1 MIRIALIGDIGSGKT
16 HVSKKFNYPVF
27 NADNEV
33 SKLYK
38 KNIKCFNK
46 FKKIFPKYITKFPI
60 EKKQLTKVILA
71 NPSNLKKI
79 VKIIH
84 PEVQYCMNKFLK
96 KNKKSKIVVLDIPL
110 LLENKINKKG
120 DILIFVD
127 ANKNEINKR
136 LKKRKNI
143 NMKLVKKLKKLQ
155 LPVETKKKK
164 ANFIIKNNFNNNFVK
179 KSVKNI
185 LNNILSYD

>member
-1 MIRIALIGDIGSGKT
+1 MIRIAVIGDIGSGKT

>member
-84 PEVQYCMNKFLK
+84 PEVQHCMNKFLK
-96 KNKKSKIVVLDIPL
+96 KNKNSKIVVLDIPL

>member
-143 NMKLVKKLKKLQ
+143 NMKLVKKLKELQ

>member
-96 KNKKSKIVVLDIPL
+96 KNKNSKIVVLDIPL

-143 NMKLVKKLKKLQ
+143 NMKLVKKLKELQ

>member
-46 FKKIFPKYITKFPI
+46 FKKIFPKYITKLPI

-96 KNKKSKIVVLDIPL
+96 KNKNSKIVVLDIPL

>member
-84 PEVQYCMNKFLK
+84 PEVQYCMNKFLEASK
-96 KNKKSKIVVLDIPL
+96 KIKKTTTTRR
-110 LLENKINKKG
+110 NQKK
-120 DILIFVD
+120 
-127 ANKNEINKR
+127 E
-136 LKKRKNI
+136 
-143 NMKLVKKLKKLQ
+143 
-155 LPVETKKKK
+155 
-164 ANFIIKNNFNNNFVK
+164 
-179 KSVKNI
+179 S
-185 LNNILSYD
+185 

>member
-46 FKKIFPKYITKFPI
+46 FKKIFPKYITKLPI

-96 KNKKSKIVVLDIPL
+96 KNKNSKIVVLDIPL

-120 DILIFVD
+120 DILIFID
-127 ANKNEINKR
+127 AKKKEINKR
-136 LKKRKNI
+136 LKKKHASNHKFLRKF
-143 NMKLVKKLKKLQ
+143 Q
-155 LPVETKKKK
+155 LPVEVKKKK
-164 ANFIIKNNFNNNFVK
+164 SDFVIKNNFRNNSIKKNVK
-179 KSVKNI
+179 TI
-185 LNNILSYD
+185 LEEISLNA

>member
-96 KNKKSKIVVLDIPL
+96 KNKNSKIVVLDIPL